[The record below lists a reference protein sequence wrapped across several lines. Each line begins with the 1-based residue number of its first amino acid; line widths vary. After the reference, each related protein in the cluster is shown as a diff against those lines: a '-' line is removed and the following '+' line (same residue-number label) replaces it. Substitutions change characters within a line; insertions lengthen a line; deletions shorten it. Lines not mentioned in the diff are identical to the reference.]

1 MSENNKNDTS
11 TEKKNIP
18 FVLTKWLAVW
28 LWISLAATAAGAFL
42 LYPISKHAAA
52 NIIFIIIKC
61 TMAAG
66 LLILLIR
73 RSTGGYCIWCT
84 GSVFAVLMTIIKW
97 NLSGTTRFLYII
109 AIITDIM
116 MPVIAY
122 SIYRESF
129 PDDRRPDDLI

>member
-1 MSENNKNDTS
+1 MSENSKNDAS
-11 TEKKNIP
+11 TEKKNVPI
-18 FVLTKWLAVW
+18 VLTKRLAVW
-28 LWISLAATAAGAFL
+28 LWISLAAAVAGAFL
-42 LYPISKHAAA
+42 LYPISTHTAA

-61 TMAAG
+61 IMAAG

-73 RSTGGYCIWCT
+73 HSAGGYCIWCT

-97 NLSGTTRFLYII
+97 NLSGTARFLYII

-122 SIYRESF
+122 YIYRESF
-129 PDDRRPDDLI
+129 HDDRRPSDLI